1 MTPRVAIIGTGGSI
15 STPARH
21 ELDHYEYGAFSKPL
35 KLGDLLR
42 MVPAVGRQFDV
53 MPIDF
58 CAVDSTAMDP
68 AMWLDLDREIS
79 RTADSDHSIAGIV
92 ITHGT
97 STLEETAYFLHLA
110 AKVRV
115 PVVIV
120 GAQRPPNSVSS
131 DSGLNLLNA
140 VRVAAAPAAS
150 GLGVLVVMNGEIHCA
165 RDVAKTSNFSLQAFR
180 THDFGILGNVDPDGT
195 VWIDR
200 RPARRHAPDTEFDVQ
215 SLRDLP
221 SVEIV
226 YCYAGASARTV
237 DALVEGGSRGIVFA
251 GTPPGRP
258 SPAQRVALARAAKN
272 GVLVVQSS
280 RAGSGRVVQRSDDH
294 ALAFVGADTLTPQKA
309 RVLAMLALTRTND
322 LVEIH
327 RMFSEY

>member
-1 MTPRVAIIGTGGSI
+1 MTTRIAIIGTGGSI

-35 KLGDLLR
+35 NLGDLLG
-42 MVPAVGRQFDV
+42 MVSAVSRQFDIV
-53 MPIDF
+53 PIDF

-68 AMWLDLDREIS
+68 AMWLDLNREIG
-79 RTADSDHSIAGIV
+79 RTADSDHSIAGV
-92 ITHGT
+92 VVTHGT

-110 AKVRV
+110 TKVRV

-120 GAQRPPNSVSS
+120 GAQRPPNSLSS

-140 VRVAAAPAAS
+140 ARVAAAPAAR
-150 GLGVLVVMNGEIHCA
+150 GLGVLVVMNGEVHCA
-165 RDVAKTSNFSLQAFR
+165 RDIAKTSNFSLQAFR
-180 THDFGILGNVDPDGT
+180 TRDFGILGSVDPDGT
-195 VWIDR
+195 VRVDR
-200 RPARRHAPDTEFDVQ
+200 RPARRHAPDTEFEVQ
-215 SLRDLP
+215 ALRDLP
-221 SVEIV
+221 AVEIV
-226 YCYAGASARTV
+226 YCYAGASERTV
-237 DALVEGGSRGIVFA
+237 DALVDAGSRGIVFA

-258 SPAQRVALARAAKN
+258 SRAQRVALGRAAKS

-280 RAGSGRVVQRSDDH
+280 RAGSGRVVQRSDDR
-294 ALAFVGADTLTPQKA
+294 ALGFVGADTLTPQKA

-322 LVEIH
+322 PIEID

>member
-1 MTPRVAIIGTGGSI
+1 MTPRIAIIGTGGSI

-35 KLGDLLR
+35 DLAGLLG
-42 MVPAVGRQFDV
+42 MVPAVQRQFDV
-53 MPIDF
+53 VPVDF

-68 AMWLDLDREIS
+68 AMWLDLDREIV
-79 RTADSDHSIAGIV
+79 RTAASDDSIAGIV
-92 ITHGT
+92 VTHGT

-110 AKVRV
+110 TKVRV

-120 GAQRPPNSVSS
+120 GAQRPPNALGS
-131 DSGLNLLNA
+131 DSGVNLLNA
-140 VRVAAAPAAS
+140 LRVAAAPAAR
-150 GLGVLVVMNGEIHCA
+150 GLGVCVVMNGEVHCA

-180 THDFGILGNVDPDGT
+180 THDFGMLGNVDPDGT
-195 VWIDR
+195 VRIDR

-215 SLRDLP
+215 ALRDLP
-221 SVEIV
+221 PVEIV
-226 YCYAGASARTV
+226 YCYAGASGRTV
-237 DALVEGGSRGIVFA
+237 EALVDGGARGIVFA

-258 SPAQRVALARAAKN
+258 SPAQRTALGRATES
-272 GVLVVQSS
+272 GVLVVQGS

-294 ALAFVGADTLTPQKA
+294 ALGFVGADTLSPQKA

-322 LVEIH
+322 LAEIQ